1 MQSKAILITGCS
13 SGIGRATA
21 ELFLEKGFRVYATA
35 RKIES
40 ITDLKDKGAVIL
52 PLDVT
57 KKESVIKA
65 MDKIVTDRVQ
75 LFGLVNN
82 AGFGQLGPIEETTE
96 DQAFNQMNTNVLGLA
111 SVTRHALPLMRK
123 HKEGFV
129 INVSSIAGK
138 VSMPFSGWYSASKFA
153 VEALSDALRIEVGQF
168 GIKVVSIEPGPVRTS
183 FGNVAYASTDHIAD
197 DSVYKPMIERLSVW
211 SKKTLRDRVAGQPK
225 DVSKVIFKV
234 ISKKNPRPRYR
245 VTKLAKFLYVLRTIS
260 CDRMMDFIIRKQMGL
275 KRL

>member
-1 MQSKAILITGCS
+1 MQSKAVLITGCS

-21 ELFLEKGFRVYATA
+21 ELFLEKGLRVYATA

-57 KKESVIKA
+57 KKETVIKA
-65 MDKIVTDRVQ
+65 MDKIVTDKVQ

-96 DQAFNQMNTNVLGLA
+96 EQAFNQMNTNVLGLA

-123 HKEGFV
+123 HKEGIV
-129 INVSSIAGK
+129 VNVSSIAGK

-168 GIKVVSIEPGPVRTS
+168 GIKVISIEPGPVRTS
-183 FGNVAYASTDHIAD
+183 FGNVAYASTDHIPD
-197 DSVYKPMIERLSVW
+197 NSVYKPMIERLSVW
-211 SKKTLRDRVAGQPK
+211 SKNTLRDRVAGQPK
-225 DVSKVIFKV
+225 DVARVIYKA
-234 ISKKNPRPRYR
+234 ITKKNPRPRYR
-245 VTKLAKFLYVLRTIS
+245 VTLLAKFLFVLRKVS
-260 CDRMMDFIIRKQMGL
+260 CDRMMDIIIRKQMGL